1 MKLLLTGANGQ
12 VGFEL
17 QRALAPLGTV
27 VALDR
32 AGCNLADADSIRAAI
47 DAAVPDV
54 IVNAAAWTAV
64 DKAETERE
72 AAFAINATALQ
83 IIGAEAAARGV
94 PVIHYST
101 DYVFAGDGTRAWRED
116 DAIAPCNA
124 YGASKAAGEQALRD
138 SGARHLILR
147 TSWVYAARGG
157 NFLRSILR
165 LAAQRQALDVVADQ
179 WGAPT
184 SAALIADA
192 TAQMLAFYCHRGDA
206 AMPWGTL
213 HLAAAGE
220 TNWHG
225 FASHIVDAARRAG
238 APLQLAEGALR
249 PIPGSAWPSPAQRP
263 ANSRLD
269 TTRLR
274 DAFGLVLPAWQH
286 GADHVLTQLLTKAP

>member
-27 VALDR
+27 IALDR
-32 AGCNLADADSIRAAI
+32 AGCNLADAQSIRAAI
-47 DAAVPDV
+47 EAAAPDV

-64 DKAETERE
+64 DKAESERE

-83 IIGAEAAARGV
+83 VIGAAAVARDV

-101 DYVFAGDGTRAWRED
+101 DYVFAGDGTRPWRED
-116 DAIAPCNA
+116 DAVSPCNA

-147 TSWVYAARGG
+147 TSWVYAARGS

-165 LAAQRQALDVVADQ
+165 LAAQRPALDVVADQ

-184 SAALIADA
+184 SAALIADV
-192 TAQMLAFYCHRGDA
+192 TAQLLAYWRHRGEA
-206 AMPWGTL
+206 TMPWGTY

-220 TNWHG
+220 THWQG
-225 FASHIVDAARRAG
+225 FATHIVDAARRAG
-238 APLQLAEGALR
+238 APLALAEGALR
-249 PIPGSAWPSPAQRP
+249 PIAGSAWPSPAQRP

-274 DAFGLVLPAWQH
+274 EAFGLVLPPWQQ

>member
-17 QRALAPLGTV
+17 QRALAPLGSV

-32 AGCNLADADSIRAAI
+32 AGCNLADADSIVAAI
-47 DAAVPDV
+47 EAASPDV

-72 AAFAINATALQ
+72 AAFAINAAALQ
-83 IIGAEAAARGV
+83 VIGAEAAARGAA
-94 PVIHYST
+94 VIHYST
-101 DYVFAGDGTRAWRED
+101 DYVFEGSGTRAWRED
-116 DAIAPCNA
+116 DAVAPCNA

-165 LAAQRQALDVVADQ
+165 LASQREALDVVADQ

-184 SAALIADA
+184 SAALIADV
-192 TAQMLAFYCHRGDA
+192 TAQALAFYRHRGEA
-206 AMPWGTL
+206 AMPWGTY

-220 TNWHG
+220 THWHG
-225 FASHIVDAARRAG
+225 FARHIVAAAQHAG
-238 APLQLAEGALR
+238 LPLRLTADDLR
-249 PIPGSAWPSPAQRP
+249 PIPGSAWPSPARRP

-269 TTRLR
+269 TTQLR
-274 DAFGLVLPAWQH
+274 QAFGLVLPPWQQ